1 LDGKSKHPPLP
12 ISPSCSTLAA
22 HINSL
27 LKSRMS
33 TKKAA
38 SVTLNLAR
46 KWRSRT
52 FDEIV
57 GQEMAVSM
65 LRNSLYKNHFFPVYL
80 FAGQKGC
87 GKTSSARILAAAA
100 NCEQLTPFQTDPSK
114 TSVPCL
120 KCQSCSSMYS
130 GTHPDFIEIDAAS
143 HTGVDDVRA
152 LLESCS
158 FMPLMGSKK
167 VYLIDEAHMLSKAA
181 FNAFLKVLEEP
192 PAQVMFMMATT
203 ELHKIPETVRSR
215 CFQLHFNAIDPTL
228 LHTHL
233 TKICEEEKIACA
245 ADALTLILQET
256 DGSARDAINLL
267 EQVRFANET
276 ISAEDVRRALGIMSP
291 HRLTELLALMV
302 ENKPAEM
309 LGQLEKI
316 SFQSLNPTRLWQL
329 LLNVVRTLIWHT
341 YGITSAQHRV
351 DIADDIRERIL
362 GHASRNRLQSILQL
376 LWEQEELFL
385 ATPYKHAFLEK
396 LFLDV
401 CEQLNIKALDE
412 LTALLK
418 SEGAAPASSPR
429 HPGQA
434 QRDPGQPKAASAPLP
449 RAAAAQ
455 VRQQAQPT
463 PLAQTATPQRAPQQK
478 VAPPAPRPQPT
489 LVQPQ
494 QRVAP
499 PPPPASIPSLHAE
512 ASAKE
517 GAWQQVCREVTTH
530 NDPILQSIFQQ
541 ARVRSVA
548 NGTVTISLP
557 NVNPFF
563 QNKIQDNVAI
573 WQPILKKYYDNCTQ
587 LVMVARGATPEK
599 KTVHK
604 PAVNI
609 PVPKST
615 PRPSPQQQQSQAP
628 WQQRHAQKPKRYTP
642 RVQGKPLL
650 LTDET
655 KDKWPSAHLL
665 STHFPGKLEILGD
678 IL

>member
-1 LDGKSKHPPLP
+1 
-12 ISPSCSTLAA
+12 
-22 HINSL
+22 
-27 LKSRMS
+27 MS
-33 TKKAA
+33 TQKTA
-38 SVTLNLAR
+38 SVMLNLAR

-52 FDEIV
+52 FDEVV

-100 NCEQLTPFQTDPSK
+100 NCAELSAFQADPST
-114 TSVPCL
+114 TSIPCL
-120 KCQSCSSMYS
+120 KCDSCSSMYS

-158 FMPLMGSKK
+158 FMPLMGAKK

-215 CFQLHFNAIDPTL
+215 CFQLHFNAIDRSL

-233 TKICEEEKIACA
+233 TKICSDEQIACD

-302 ENKPAEM
+302 ENKPSEM
-309 LGQLEKI
+309 LKQLEKI
-316 SFQSLNPTRLWQL
+316 SFHTMNPTRLWQL
-329 LLNVVRTLIWHT
+329 MLNVIRTLVWHT
-341 YGITSAQHRV
+341 YGITAGQHRV

-362 GHASRNRLQSILQL
+362 GGASRGRLQAMLQL

-396 LFLDV
+396 LFLDI
-401 CEQLNIKALDE
+401 CEQINVKALDE

-418 SEGAAPASSPR
+418 ETPRHTPQATRPAAAPRPAPA
-429 HPGQA
+429 PMT
-434 QRDPGQPKAASAPLP
+434 AA
-449 RAAAAQ
+449 
-455 VRQQAQPT
+455 PT
-463 PLAQTATPQRAPQQK
+463 
-478 VAPPAPRPQPT
+478 PAPRPTP
-489 LVQPQ
+489 VAQPQ
-494 QRVAP
+494 APAPQPVRQPQDTPAPAPVVNAPQPRVAP
-499 PPPPASIPSLHAE
+499 PPPVNNTSVPAG

-517 GAWQQVCREVTTH
+517 GRWQQVCAEITQH

-541 ARVRSVA
+541 ARVHTVS
-548 NGTVTISLP
+548 NGAVTIALAS
-557 NVNPFF
+557 VNPFF
-563 QNKIQDNVAI
+563 QSKINDSEAI
-573 WQPILKKYYDNCTQ
+573 WQPILKKYYENCSR
-587 LVMVARGATPEK
+587 LIMVAGGTAPEK
-599 KTVHK
+599 KTVSR
-604 PAVNI
+604 PSI
-609 PVPKST
+609 PVPT
-615 PRPSPQQQQSQAP
+615 QAPPRPAPPQGGSGGAP
-628 WQQRHAQKPKRYTP
+628 HWQQRQAQKPKRYAQRP
-642 RVQGKPLL
+642 QGKPLL

-655 KDKWPSAHLL
+655 KEKWPSAHLL
-665 STHFPGKLEILGD
+665 STHFPGKLEILGE